1 MRVTVSFKS
10 NLFPRSLEASAKALV
25 AGRPEDWWH
34 GARERGLFSL
44 FRLQR
49 QLGSRWLSRSFTEQ
63 DTAATSFC
71 RSAYPVLPPLPWHC
85 DLDAASVDAL
95 LSGRLSVFGFPW
107 QWTADGSCWHQAPDT
122 GQTWPRRFF
131 PGIPVD
137 TGNSCGDA
145 RLAWEP
151 SRLQHLVTLG
161 LIAQK
166 ADPAIR
172 TRAVAAVETQFLS
185 WVAANP
191 LLIGV
196 HYVSPMECAL
206 RLLASCYAL
215 DLIRP
220 WMQQPREVWG
230 ALLTLVSGHAEL
242 IRKRLALRSP
252 VSHDTLAG
260 AAALVH
266 AGSLFP
272 EMEQAERWLAF
283 GLYLLEEDTPRH
295 ISQDGGSQEQGLGFL
310 HFSNDLYGLLVAL
323 FDHQQRP
330 LPEKIRLAF
339 DRSRAFL
346 NEFRGPA
353 DDRLPA
359 IGDGDCETALSP
371 YLRFRTPGRKHQSG
385 LTTFHLS
392 GYSII
397 RGRGAQRAIFDHG
410 PLGMPPRYAH
420 GHADALSMM
429 LQIGPQDILI
439 DTGTYT
445 YQGDEAWRAYFRG
458 TRGHN
463 TVTVDDLDQAVPE
476 GTLTW
481 SEPFDTHLVY
491 REETPEGKV
500 TVIARH
506 YGYKERLGVVHLR
519 GVSYDTSGSWMI
531 WDWLTGSGTHH
542 LELNWHVGCPVV
554 PVDGGYRLEGPE
566 QPLLL
571 TIEGGAS
578 QLYQGSLQPMAG
590 WKSSRY
596 GSKEPI
602 TTIRIE
608 HRGPLPHEFMTRI
621 RPLS

>member
-34 GARERGLFSL
+34 RARERGLFSL

-107 QWTADGSCWHQAPDT
+107 QWTADGSCWHQATDT

-137 TGNSCGDA
+137 TGNPCGDA

-166 ADPAIR
+166 ADTAIR

-554 PVDGGYRLEGPE
+554 PVDGGYRLEGLE

>member
-1 MRVTVSFKS
+1 MRVTVSFKP
-10 NLFPRSLEASAKALV
+10 NIFPRTLEASAKALA

-63 DTAATSFC
+63 DTAVSSFC
-71 RSAYPVLPPLPWHC
+71 RSAYPVLPPLSWHV

-107 QWTADGSCWHQAPDT
+107 RWTADGSCWHQAPDT
-122 GQTWPRRFF
+122 GQIWPRRFF

-137 TGNSCGDA
+137 TGNPYGDA
-145 RLAWEP
+145 RLVWEP

-166 ADPAIR
+166 ADPAVR
-172 TRAVAAVETQFLS
+172 ARAVAAVESQFLS

-206 RLLASCYAL
+206 RLLAGCYAL

-220 WMQQPREVWG
+220 WMQQPRAVWN

-252 VSHDTLAG
+252 IPHETLAG

-272 EMEQAERWLAF
+272 ELEQAERWLAF
-283 GLYLLEEDTPRH
+283 GLYLLEDNTPRH
-295 ISQDGGSQEQGLGFL
+295 ISQDGGSQEQGLGYL
-310 HFSNDLYGLLVAL
+310 HFSSDLYGLLVAL

-330 LPEKIRLAF
+330 LPEKIRQAF

-346 NEFRGPA
+346 QEFRAAA
-353 DDRLPA
+353 DDRLPP
-359 IGDGDCETALSP
+359 IGDGDGETALSP
-371 YLRFRTPGRKHQSG
+371 SLRFRTPARKPASG

-420 GHADALSMM
+420 GHADALSMI
-429 LQIGPQDILI
+429 LQIGPQDLLI
-439 DTGTYT
+439 DPGTYT
-445 YQGDEAWRAYFRG
+445 YLGDEAWRTYFRG

-463 TVTVDDLDQAVPE
+463 TVTVDGLDQAVPE
-476 GTLTW
+476 GALTW
-481 SEPFDTHLVY
+481 SQPFDTHLVY
-491 REETPEGKV
+491 RDDTPEGKV

-542 LELNWHVGCPVV
+542 LELNWHVGCRVV
-554 PVDGGYRLEGPE
+554 PVDEGYRLEGLE

-571 TIEGGAS
+571 TIEGGTS
-578 QLYQGSLQPMAG
+578 RLYEGSLQPMAG

-602 TTIRIE
+602 TTIRVE
-608 HRGPLPHEFMTRI
+608 YRGPLPHEFMTRI
-621 RPLS
+621 RLI